1 MTWDIAIRVIAPEA
15 ARRSSYPEGA
25 GNRNARSPPCRSYP
39 TDLPVALRSAGFS
52 PKGRWTAVREDAA
65 AGGAR
70 IEAGRGGR
78 KGWSSLPSALRFAI
92 GEWFVAPRRVAGSYP
107 FCAAHPRKSST
118 LSAMTAPI
126 TCNPSSSASGSPR
139 PARRNPFRRD
149 HVEAGAPIA
158 GARCEGPGAQPV

>member
-1 MTWDIAIRVIAPEA
+1 MTWDMAIRVIAPEA

-52 PKGRWTAVREDAA
+52 PKDRWTAVREDAA

-92 GEWFVAPRRVAGSYP
+92 GEWFVARRRVASSYP
-107 FCAAHPRKSST
+107 FCAA
-118 LSAMTAPI
+118 
-126 TCNPSSSASGSPR
+126 SPR
-139 PARRNPFRRD
+139 NRNASRRQRCDRIAALAARLSEIVVLNAQRPD
-149 HVEAGAPIA
+149 GANHL
-158 GARCEGPGAQPV
+158 

>member
-1 MTWDIAIRVIAPEA
+1 MTWDMAIRVIAPEA

-52 PKGRWTAVREDAA
+52 PKDRWTAVREDAA

-92 GEWFVAPRRVAGSYP
+92 GEWFVARRRVAGSYP
-107 FCAAHPRKSST
+107 FCAAHPGNR
-118 LSAMTAPI
+118 
-126 TCNPSSSASGSPR
+126 NPSLRQRSDQIAALAARILGS
-139 PARRNPFRRD
+139 
-149 HVEAGAPIA
+149 
-158 GARCEGPGAQPV
+158 